1 MPKTNDA
8 NIGNR
13 TFIFIL
19 DIDVKFVVYFELL
32 PKFRSTSACIICILK
47 RLKFTIDMA
56 KIQQNMSK
64 SLFLQNILSFVDNYE
79 VHPTFSGD

>member
-1 MPKTNDA
+1 MKLA
-8 NIGNR
+8 
-13 TFIFIL
+13 
-19 DIDVKFVVYFELL
+19 VCFELL

-64 SLFLQNILSFVDNYE
+64 SLFLQNILSFVDNNE
-79 VHPTFSGD
+79 TRPTFLVINEINRTEFFHQHLGG

>member
-8 NIGNR
+8 NIDNR

-19 DIDVKFVVYFELL
+19 DIDVKLVVYFELL

-64 SLFLQNILSFVDNYE
+64 SLFLTEYSF
-79 VHPTFSGD
+79 FCGQL